1 MSTRADRY
9 TQLQKVPDLF
19 SDFLTD
25 LTPHPITKDVM
36 RVRNDASVKQSIKNL
51 ILTNYGERPFQP
63 TVGCNIYGSLFEP
76 NDRFFFDDLENSI
89 RNTILYNEP
98 RATVLQVTVQSLS
111 DGNSVGV
118 SVLFALINSMEPQ
131 SLDIILRRVR

>member
-1 MSTRADRY
+1 MSTRADRF

-36 RVRNDASVKQSIKNL
+36 RVRNDLSVKQSIKNL
-51 ILTNYGERPFQP
+51 ILTNYTERPFQP
-63 TVGCNIYGSLFEP
+63 TIGCNIYGSLFEP
-76 NDRFFFDDLENSI
+76 NDRFFFDSIESSI
-89 RNTILYNEP
+89 RNTIQYNEP
-98 RATVLQVTVQSLS
+98 RATILDVRVQALA
-111 DGNSVGV
+111 DNYSVGV
-118 SVLFALINSMEPQ
+118 SIVFALINSVEPQ

>member
-1 MSTRADRY
+1 MSTRADRF

-36 RVRNDASVKQSIKNL
+36 RVRNDLSVKQSIKNL
-51 ILTNYGERPFQP
+51 ILTNYTERPFQP
-63 TVGCNIYGSLFEP
+63 TIGCNIYGSLFEP
-76 NDRFFFDDLENSI
+76 NDRFFFDNIESSI

-98 RATVLQVTVQSLS
+98 RATILDVQVQASQEEH
-111 DGNSVGV
+111 SVRV
-118 SVLFALINSMEPQ
+118 SIVFALINSVEPQ

>member
-1 MSTRADRY
+1 MSTRADRF

-36 RVRNDASVKQSIKNL
+36 RVRNDLSVKQSIKNL
-51 ILTNYGERPFQP
+51 ILTNYTERPFQP
-63 TVGCNIYGSLFEP
+63 TIGCNIYGSLFEP
-76 NDRFFFDDLENSI
+76 NDRFFFDSIESSI

-98 RATVLQVTVQSLS
+98 RATILDVRVQALA
-111 DGNSVGV
+111 DNYSVGV
-118 SVLFALINSMEPQ
+118 SIVFALINSVEPQ